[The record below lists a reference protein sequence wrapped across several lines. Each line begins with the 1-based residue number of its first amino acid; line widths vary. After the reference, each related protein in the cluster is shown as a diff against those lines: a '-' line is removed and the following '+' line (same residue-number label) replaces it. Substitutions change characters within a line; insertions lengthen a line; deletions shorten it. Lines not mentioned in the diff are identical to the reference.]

1 MVTQQD
7 NGEKSEFATREFNFS
22 ARMWIKWA
30 CLRIGK
36 SKTEAYNNSG
46 IICRLKETV
55 FARYITV
62 EVIK

>member
-1 MVTQQD
+1 
-7 NGEKSEFATREFNFS
+7 
-22 ARMWIKWA
+22 
-30 CLRIGK
+30 LRIGK